1 MLYFAKI
8 THYHSSKNRL
18 QEYVGKQVK
27 QLECQTV
34 GDPQAFGKH
43 LEQLVHR
50 ANLKFPRCRPLV
62 TYFHKAHTQG
72 DYSAGVS
79 EVIEFSLYAQ
89 RGIFAGPQDHVPIT
103 PNEGIQATMFAD

>member
-1 MLYFAKI
+1 MHFAKI
-8 THYHSSKNRL
+8 TNSHSSKNRL

-34 GDPQAFGKH
+34 EDPQAFGKH

-62 TYFHKAHTQG
+62 AYYHKAHTQG
-72 DYSAGVS
+72 DYSAGVGD
-79 EVIEFSLYAQ
+79 VVQFSLYAQ
-89 RGIFAGPQDHVPIT
+89 RGEFRGVQAHVPVT
-103 PNEGIQATMFAD
+103 PNEGQQASIFI